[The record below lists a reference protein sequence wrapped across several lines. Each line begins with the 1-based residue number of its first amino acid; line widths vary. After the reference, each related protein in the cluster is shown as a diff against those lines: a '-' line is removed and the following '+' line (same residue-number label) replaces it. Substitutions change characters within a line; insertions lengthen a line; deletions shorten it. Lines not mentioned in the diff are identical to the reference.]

1 MEVGRIERA
10 GRCKLI
16 SPVPPESLI
25 IRAMLASRLFIHTD
39 RETPAEAEIISHRL
53 MLRAGFVRQLAGG
66 IYSWLPLGWRI
77 ASKIAAIVREEMD
90 AAGAAEVFLPAVQP
104 ADLWKKSGRWEVY
117 GEELLRFSDR
127 HRREFCFGPTH
138 EEVITDIVRPSA
150 KSYRQLPFNLYQ
162 IQTKFRDEI
171 RPRFGVMRAREFIMK
186 DAYSF
191 DADAEGMRAS
201 YEAMRAAYCRIFDR
215 IGLSYRMVEAD
226 SGAIGGSHSHEFMV
240 LADSGEEAI
249 VYCDAENYAA
259 NVERA
264 ACAPPTGKRPPPGE
278 EMKKIATPGIRTIAA
293 LDEFLGGL
301 PPEKSIKTMIVRG
314 DSGEAALI
322 LRGDHSLNLVKAAAR
337 PEVGANPR
345 FSDPEETRKK
355 IGAGFGSLGPV
366 NMPLPVVADFGVQN
380 AADFVCGA
388 NEDDMHF
395 TGVNFGRD
403 LPEPVFADLRSA
415 KEGDPSPGGRGVL
428 SLCRGIEVGHIFQ
441 LGDKYSQAL
450 GATVLDADGKSRPIL
465 MGCYGIGVTRIAA
478 AAIEQGHD
486 DAGAIFPEAV
496 APFEVAVAPIG
507 WGRSAEVRTAAERIY
522 ADLKKGGAD
531 AMLDDRDFR
540 PGVMFAEL
548 DLVGIP
554 HRLIIGDRNL
564 KDGKVEYKSRKSG
577 EAELIPL
584 ETAAEFVREK
594 IRAAKAV

>member
-1 MEVGRIERA
+1 M
-10 GRCKLI
+10 L
-16 SPVPPESLI
+16 ESFI
-25 IRAMLASRLFIHTD
+25 IRFMLASRLFIHTD
-39 RETPAEAEIISHRL
+39 RETPAEAEVVSHRL

-66 IYSWLPLGWRI
+66 IYSWLPLGWRV
-77 ASKIAAIVREEMD
+77 AAKIAAIVREEMD
-90 AAGAAEVFLPAVQP
+90 GAGAAEVFLPAVQP

-117 GEELLRFSDR
+117 GDELLRFSDR

-138 EEVITDIVRPSA
+138 EEVVTDIVRASA

-191 DADAEGMRAS
+191 DADADGMRES
-201 YEAMRAAYCRIFDR
+201 YETMRAAYCRIFDR
-215 IGLSYRMVEAD
+215 VGLSYRMVEAD

-264 ACAPPTGKRPPPGE
+264 QCAPPAGNRPPPKE
-278 EMKKIATPGIRTIAA
+278 EMRKISTPGVRTIAA

-301 PPEKSIKTMIVRG
+301 PPEKSLKTMIVQG
-314 DSGEAALI
+314 DAGEAALI
-322 LRGDHSLNLVKAAAR
+322 LRGDHSLNLLKAAALSQ
-337 PEVGANPR
+337 VGANPR
-345 FSDPEETRKK
+345 LADPEEARKK

-366 NMPLPVVADFGVQN
+366 NMPLPVVADFGIQN

-403 LPEPVFADLRSA
+403 MPEPPFADLRNA
-415 KEGDPSPGGRGVL
+415 QAGDPSPGGRGTL
-428 SLCRGIEVGHIFQ
+428 SMCRGIEVGHIFQ
-441 LGDKYSQAL
+441 LGDKYSRAL
-450 GATVLDADGKSRPIL
+450 GATALDAEGKSRPIL
-465 MGCYGIGVTRIAA
+465 MGCYGIGITRIAA

-486 DAGAIFPEAV
+486 EAGAIFPEAV

-507 WGRSAEVRTAAERIY
+507 WGRSAETRAAAEKIY
-522 ADLKKGGAD
+522 GELKSAGAD
-531 AMLDDRDFR
+531 AMLDDRDMR

-548 DLVGIP
+548 DLIGIP
-554 HRLIIGDRNL
+554 HRVVVGERNL
-564 KDGKVEYKSRKSG
+564 KNGQAEYKSRKTG
-577 EAELIPL
+577 ESELIPI
-584 ETAAEFVREK
+584 ERAAEIVAEK
-594 IRAAKAV
+594 IRKGKAGG

>member
-1 MEVGRIERA
+1 
-10 GRCKLI
+10 
-16 SPVPPESLI
+16 
-25 IRAMLASRLFIHTD
+25 MLASRLFIHTD
-39 RETPAEAEIISHRL
+39 RETPADAEIVSHRL

-201 YEAMRAAYCRIFDR
+201 YETMRAAYCRIFDR

-264 ACAPPTGKRPPPGE
+264 ACAPPAGKRPPPGE

-388 NEDDMHF
+388 NEDDTHF

-403 LPEPVFADLRSA
+403 LPEPVFADLRGA
-415 KEGDPSPGGRGVL
+415 EEGDPSPGGRGVL

-450 GATVLDADGKSRPIL
+450 GATALDADGKSRPIL

-507 WGRSAEVRTAAERIY
+507 WGRSAEVRKAAEQIY

-584 ETAAEFVREK
+584 ENAAEFVREK

>member
-1 MEVGRIERA
+1 
-10 GRCKLI
+10 
-16 SPVPPESLI
+16 
-25 IRAMLASRLFIHTD
+25 MLASRLFVHTG
-39 RETPAEAEIISHRL
+39 RETPADAEVVSHQL
-53 MLRAGFVRQLAGG
+53 MLRAGFIRQLAGG
-66 IYSWLPLGWRI
+66 IYSWLPLGWRV
-77 ASKIAAIVREEMD
+77 ASKIAGIVREEMN

-117 GEELLRFSDR
+117 GEELLRFPDR

-138 EEVITDIVRPSA
+138 EEVVTDIVRASV

-191 DADAEGMRAS
+191 DADADGMRES
-201 YEAMRAAYCRIFDR
+201 YRVMRAAYCRIFDR
-215 IGLSYRMVEAD
+215 IGLSYRVVEAD

-240 LADSGEEAI
+240 LADSGEEA
-249 VYCDAENYAA
+249 VVHCDAENYAA

-264 ACAPPTGKRPPPGE
+264 ACAPPAGKRPPPRE
-278 EMKKIATPGIRTIAA
+278 AMKKIATPGVRTIAA
-293 LDEFLGGL
+293 LDQFLGGL
-301 PPEKSIKTMIVRG
+301 PPEKSVKTMIVRG
-314 DSGEAALI
+314 DAGEAALI

-345 FSDPEETRKK
+345 FAPPEEAREK

-366 NMPLPVVADFGVQN
+366 NMPLPVVADFGVMH
-380 AADFVCGA
+380 AADFACGA
-388 NEDDMHF
+388 NEDDFHL

-403 LPEPVFADLRSA
+403 LPEPVFADLRNA
-415 KEGDPSPGGRGVL
+415 EPGDPSPGGRGVL

-441 LGDKYSQAL
+441 LGEKYSEAL
-450 GATVLDADGKSRPIL
+450 GATVLDAEGKSRPIL

-486 DAGAIFPEAV
+486 EAGAIFPEAV

-507 WGRSAEVRTAAERIY
+507 WGRSAEARAAAEKIY
-522 ADLKKGGAD
+522 GELKSAGAD
-531 AMLDDRDFR
+531 AMLDDRDLR

-548 DLVGIP
+548 DLAGIP
-554 HRLIIGDRNL
+554 HRLVIGDRNL
-564 KDGKVEYKSRKSG
+564 RNGQAEYKSRRSG
-577 EAELIPL
+577 ESELIPL
-584 ETAAEFVREK
+584 DRAAEIIREK
-594 IRAAKAV
+594 IRAAKAGG

>member
-1 MEVGRIERA
+1 MR
-10 GRCKLI
+10 
-16 SPVPPESLI
+16 
-25 IRAMLASRLFIHTD
+25 ASRLFIHTD
-39 RETPAEAEIISHRL
+39 RETPAEAEVVSHRL
-53 MLRAGFVRQLAGG
+53 MLRAGFIRQLAGG
-66 IYSWLPLGWRI
+66 IYSWLPLGWRVV
-77 ASKIAAIVREEMD
+77 AKIANIIREEMD
-90 AAGAAEVFLPAVQP
+90 SAGAAEVFLPAVQP
-104 ADLWKKSGRWEVY
+104 ADLWKKSGRWAVY

-138 EEVITDIVRPSA
+138 EEVVTDIVRASA

-191 DADAEGMRAS
+191 DADADGMRES
-201 YEAMRAAYCRIFDR
+201 YRVMRDAYRRIFDR
-215 IGLSYRMVEAD
+215 VGLSYRMVEAD

-240 LADSGEEAI
+240 LADSGEEAV

-264 ACAPPTGKRPPPGE
+264 ACAPPAGQRPPPKE
-278 EMKKIATPGIRTIAA
+278 TMKKIATPGVRTIAA

-314 DSGEAALI
+314 DAGQAALI
-322 LRGDHSLNLVKAAAR
+322 LRGDHALNITKAAAR
-337 PEVGANPR
+337 PEVGTNPR
-345 FSDPEETRKK
+345 LSDPEDARKI

-366 NMPLPVVADFGVQN
+366 NMPLPVVADFALQT

-388 NEDDMHF
+388 NEDDFHF
-395 TGVNFGRD
+395 AGVNFGRD
-403 LPEPVFADLRSA
+403 LPEPVFADLRQA
-415 KEGDPSPGGRGVL
+415 RAGDPSPGGKGVL
-428 SLCRGIEVGHIFQ
+428 SICRGIEVGHIFQ

-450 GATVLDADGKSRPIL
+450 GAAVLDAEGKTLPIL

-486 DAGAIFPEAV
+486 DNGAVFPEAV

-507 WGRSAEVRTAAERIY
+507 WGRSETVRAAAEKIY
-522 ADLKKGGAD
+522 NELKSAGVD
-531 AMLDDRDFR
+531 AMLDDRDQR

-548 DLVGIP
+548 DLTGIP
-554 HRLIIGDRNL
+554 HRLVVSDRNL
-564 KDGKVEYKSRKSG
+564 KEGRAEYKSRKSG
-577 EAELIPL
+577 ESEFIQMDK
-584 ETAAEFVREK
+584 AAEFIREK
-594 IRAAKAV
+594 VRAGKTA

>member
-1 MEVGRIERA
+1 
-10 GRCKLI
+10 
-16 SPVPPESLI
+16 
-25 IRAMLASRLFIHTD
+25 
-39 RETPAEAEIISHRL
+39 
-53 MLRAGFVRQLAGG
+53 
-66 IYSWLPLGWRI
+66 
-77 ASKIAAIVREEMD
+77 
-90 AAGAAEVFLPAVQP
+90 
-104 ADLWKKSGRWEVY
+104 
-117 GEELLRFSDR
+117 
-127 HRREFCFGPTH
+127 
-138 EEVITDIVRPSA
+138 
-150 KSYRQLPFNLYQ
+150 
-162 IQTKFRDEI
+162 
-171 RPRFGVMRAREFIMK
+171 
-186 DAYSF
+186 
-191 DADAEGMRAS
+191 
-201 YEAMRAAYCRIFDR
+201 
-215 IGLSYRMVEAD
+215 
-226 SGAIGGSHSHEFMV
+226 
-240 LADSGEEAI
+240 
-249 VYCDAENYAA
+249 
-259 NVERA
+259 
-264 ACAPPTGKRPPPGE
+264 
-278 EMKKIATPGIRTIAA
+278 
-293 LDEFLGGL
+293 
-301 PPEKSIKTMIVRG
+301 
-314 DSGEAALI
+314 
-322 LRGDHSLNLVKAAAR
+322 
-337 PEVGANPR
+337 
-345 FSDPEETRKK
+345 
-355 IGAGFGSLGPV
+355 
-366 NMPLPVVADFGVQN
+366 
-380 AADFVCGA
+380 
-388 NEDDMHF
+388 MHF